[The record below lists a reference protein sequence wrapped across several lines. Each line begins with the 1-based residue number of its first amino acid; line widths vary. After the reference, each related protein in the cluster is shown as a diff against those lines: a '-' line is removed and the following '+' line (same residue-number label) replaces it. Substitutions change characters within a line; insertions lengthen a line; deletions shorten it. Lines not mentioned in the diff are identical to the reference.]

1 MERRYALDE
10 HGLHHEIRITNTGSE
25 PMPLAVGLHAAY
37 AMDPGDTLRLPVRE
51 QIFLTDDFLPTG
63 ETQADNPLIAAS

>member
-1 MERRYALDE
+1 
-10 HGLHHEIRITNTGSE
+10 
-25 PMPLAVGLHAAY
+25 MPLAVGLHAAY

-63 ETQADNPLIAAS
+63 KTQADNPLIAAS